1 MLQTIEK
8 LSRQGRYEDAL
19 QSALSLLSSKTQHPQ
34 LLYKVASL
42 YDVLGLEQ
50 QAIPFYLAAIKY
62 HLGGQDLR
70 DAYLGL
76 GSTYRALGRYQ
87 ESLETFD
94 EGLRQFPDANDIRM
108 FRTMTLYNLGHAKH
122 AVSQLLLLMTENCTS
137 QEISRYKKV
146 VAHYCDDLDRIE

>member
-19 QSALSLLSSKTQHPQ
+19 QNALNMLSSKTQNPQ

-42 YDVLGLEQ
+42 YDILGLEQ

-62 HLGGQDLR
+62 HLCGQDLR

-87 ESLETFD
+87 ESLDTFD
-94 EGLRQFPDANDIRM
+94 EGLRHFPEANDIRV
-108 FRTMTLYNLGHAKH
+108 FRTMTLYNLGHAKQ
-122 AVSQLLLLMTENCTS
+122 AISQLLLLMTENS
-137 QEISRYKKV
+137 APQEINRYKKV
-146 VAHYCDDLDRIE
+146 IAYYCDDLDRIE